1 MQKIAVIP
9 SKTKNIPIHLSSYF
23 SEAGWTL
30 AVMDGCKSIFEAY
43 TKAIT
48 EYDIKA
54 EDTVIMCHDDISILT
69 NKSVFNEIIEEN
81 LKEKSVGFL
90 GIAGTRILRESCV
103 WWEGLGD
110 YASGH
115 LAGMVYHGTTY
126 KDMQETYYGPTGRV
140 VAMDGVFL
148 VCKGRVL
155 HQINTK
161 KPTYFSGNWDFYDIS
176 YTLQAHM
183 KGLHNYVI
191 PIQIFHRSIGQTSNK
206 ASWHVNREALIE
218 RLGDKLPIFIKE

>member
-1 MQKIAVIP
+1 
-9 SKTKNIPIHLSSYF
+9 
-23 SEAGWTL
+23 
-30 AVMDGCKSIFEAY
+30 
-43 TKAIT
+43 
-48 EYDIKA
+48 
-54 EDTVIMCHDDISILT
+54 
-69 NKSVFNEIIEEN
+69 
-81 LKEKSVGFL
+81 
-90 GIAGTRILRESCV
+90 
-103 WWEGLGD
+103 
-110 YASGH
+110 
-115 LAGMVYHGTTY
+115 
-126 KDMQETYYGPTGRV
+126 V

-161 KPTYFSGNWDFYDIS
+161 KPTYFSGDWDFYDIS